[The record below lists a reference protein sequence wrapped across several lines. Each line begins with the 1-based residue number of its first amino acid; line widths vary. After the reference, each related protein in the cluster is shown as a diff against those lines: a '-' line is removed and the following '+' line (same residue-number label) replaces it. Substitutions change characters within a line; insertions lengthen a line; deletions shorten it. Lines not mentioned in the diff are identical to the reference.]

1 MVTTVSPRSKI
12 PAESLIELYCLAM
25 SLLARLKAVQTEVEV
40 PLTDLSQLTLAE
52 LKTEVVTF
60 GQKHQGETYETAW
73 EDQGWINF
81 MVSKY
86 GTSKVPQPS
95 PPDQVRGVDGG
106 APRKNEHPSAC
117 AAPTGIGARRLRPDR
132 RAFWTQI
139 HPSQGQG
146 HEHSSIWGHRTHS
159 TGPGRRTGVRDVQP
173 GDYGHDSSPSGSG
186 VHCTSGS
193 YPEHGERSGP
203 RDQAPGG
210 PDREAVDVSD
220 PESETVA
227 ESCLA
232 MHQDV
237 QELHQMIQK
246 FTQELESVLS
256 SSKPLGKPF
265 MMGEVFC
272 SDASPL
278 TQQVLNMGHQAF
290 RFGLAQGDLSTI
302 GGRQKLFQM
311 IASHRPKHL
320 WYSPVCGPW
329 SSWSAL
335 NASRSLESQ
344 WEYQQ
349 QRSDLRYQI
358 ALGVVLYRYQVSTGL
373 HFSWEQPQKSLMLLH
388 PGLNE
393 IHQHTQVS
401 QFDMCEAG
409 ALKDP
414 VNNSI

>member
-1 MVTTVSPRSKI
+1 MLNTVSPRSKI
-12 PAESLIELYCLAM
+12 PVESLIELSCPAM

-52 LKTEVVTF
+52 LKTEVVSF
-60 GQKHQGETYETAW
+60 GQKHAEETFETAW
-73 EDQGWINF
+73 EDQSWINF
-81 MVSKY
+81 MVAKY
-86 GTSKVPQPS
+86 GTSKVLS
-95 PPDQVRGVDGG
+95 HRRLIRFVELMVEATRKDQ
-106 APRKNEHPSAC
+106 HPSAC
-117 AAPTGIGARRLRPDR
+117 AATAGIGGRRLRLDR

-173 GDYGHDSSPSGSG
+173 GDYGKDSSPSGSG
-186 VHCTSGS
+186 FHCSSGS

-246 FTQELESVLS
+246 IFTQEFEGVLS
-256 SSKPLGKPF
+256 HSKPLGKPF

-311 IASHRPKHL
+311 IATHRPKHL

-335 NASRSLESQ
+335 NAQ
-344 WEYQQ
+344 
-349 QRSDLRYQI
+349 
-358 ALGVVLYRYQVSTGL
+358 
-373 HFSWEQPQKSLMLLH
+373 
-388 PGLNE
+388 
-393 IHQHTQVS
+393 
-401 QFDMCEAG
+401 
-409 ALKDP
+409 
-414 VNNSI
+414 